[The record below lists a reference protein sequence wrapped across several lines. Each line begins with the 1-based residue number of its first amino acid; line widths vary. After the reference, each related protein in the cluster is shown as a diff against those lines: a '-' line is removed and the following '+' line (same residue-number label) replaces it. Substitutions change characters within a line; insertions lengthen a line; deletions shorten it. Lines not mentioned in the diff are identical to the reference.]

1 MLIPF
6 ALKYGSRSVYV
17 FSSAAQF
24 AISIWAAR
32 TMTAGDW
39 WGVNAVQCWLG
50 ALAEVL
56 IQMTIADVY
65 FVHQRG
71 LMNAIYVSA
80 TAAHLT
86 PALAMCTAHLR
97 SISVPKVSCKLL

>member
-6 ALKYGSRSVYV
+6 ALKFGSRPVYV
-17 FSSAAQF
+17 ISSAAQF
-24 AISIWAAR
+24 AISIWAAN
-32 TMTAGDW
+32 TQTAGDW

-56 IQMTIADVY
+56 IQMTIAEMY

-71 LMNAIYVSA
+71 MFNAIYVWVANVGSNLA
-80 TAAHLT
+80 IVAAGFIT
-86 PALAMCTAHLR
+86 GQ
-97 SISVPKVSCKLL
+97 